1 VTSTIEGATVIN
13 FLIVTHGEF
22 GAYLTEAAESIVG
35 SQDQGVRVLAISPR
49 VGVGEI
55 RERIRRAIRELSGPG
70 GLLLFT
76 DMPGGTPSN
85 LAFPLVKD
93 APGVEMVTGVNLS
106 MLVSAFGHRHDYSLP
121 ALVQKVLSDGQKS
134 VCDVRRRFQE
144 RAG

>member
-1 VTSTIEGATVIN
+1 VIN

-35 SQDQGVRVLAISPR
+35 RQEEGVRVLSISPR
-49 VGVGEI
+49 VAVAELQ
-55 RERIRRAIRELSGPG
+55 ERIRRAIAELSGAD
-70 GLLLFT
+70 GLILFT

-93 APGVEMVTGVNLS
+93 ARGVEMVTGVNLY
-106 MLVSAFGHRHDYSLP
+106 MLISAFGHRADHTLPSL
-121 ALVQKVLSDGQKS
+121 VEKVLADGQKS
-134 VCDVRRRFQE
+134 VCDVRRRFLA

>member
-1 VTSTIEGATVIN
+1 MIN

-35 SQDQGVRVLAISPR
+35 GQEQGVKVLSISPR
-49 VGVGEI
+49 VGVAEI
-55 RERIRRAIRELSGPG
+55 RERIRRAIRELSGPD
-70 GLLLFT
+70 GLILFT

-93 APGVEMVTGVNLS
+93 AARVEMITGVNLY
-106 MLVSAFGHRHDYSLP
+106 MLVSAFGHRTDYKLP
-121 ALVQKVLSDGQKS
+121 ALVQKVLTDGQRS
-134 VCDVRRRFQE
+134 VCDVRRRFLE